1 MRGKHTK
8 FVRVKF
14 DPRYMLDAVTLT
26 ADTLEEKRRLA
37 KFYLDLRNTGKA
49 TLRSTAVKWRKA

>member
-1 MRGKHTK
+1 MKGQHTK

-14 DPRYMLDAVTLT
+14 DKRFMLDAVTLT
-26 ADTLEEKRRLA
+26 ADTIEEKRRLA

-49 TLRSTAVKWRKA
+49 TLRSTAVRWRKR